1 MNDPPNPPQAPHAS
15 ESLIRRTGRLRWQFV
30 VLLVASLVIVG
41 AAIYMLI
48 PKGSIAGVAAPRS
61 VSLVE
66 NQIYTE
72 AVIGEP
78 AWVNPLLAVSQ
89 ADRDLVALV
98 FSGLTRLDKYGE
110 PIPDLAESWEVSED
124 GLTYLFHLRSD
135 VTWHDGQR
143 FSANDVAF
151 TMSLLRD
158 PAFPGPADLAAFW
171 RTVETY
177 ADDDRT
183 VRFVLTQP
191 LASFPEYAG
200 IGILPAHLLE
210 GIPVARLP
218 DDPFNLQ
225 PVGTGRL
232 RWESMQQDS
241 EGVVVSLRPY
251 AQFYDLERTVRLD
264 GLMLRFYSD
273 GGRAFRAL
281 GSQAQGFGGLSEAQ
295 LDAALSSA
303 GLALYTSRLPIYG
316 AIIFNQQ
323 NAARLPFF
331 QDETVRLALL
341 VALNRDQI
349 VAEALGRSALVADS
363 TILPGTWAYHPALTP
378 PAYDTARATQ
388 LLDEAGWVLQGS
400 ARARDGLPLAF
411 NLLVEDDP
419 VARQIGEAVRQQWAA
434 IGVTV
439 TVQALE
445 APELLRRIESPAT
458 DDTGRDFE
466 AAFVEF
472 SQGRFADPDPYPFW
486 HESQAAE
493 GQNYSGFVDRD
504 ISEALE
510 IARSDPNG
518 VRRAELYRS
527 YQQWFLDRAAAILL
541 YNPVYHYAV
550 SCQVAGVQ
558 MAILVD
564 PSDRFR
570 NLHEWR
576 ILPPETA
583 GQACP

>member
-1 MNDPPNPPQAPHAS
+1 
-15 ESLIRRTGRLRWQFV
+15 V